1 MTYTEEFITLTGV
14 DFNPNPN
21 TTYNKFTQQSASVAR
36 LEVLPYSGFVGPEII
51 IDLGEE
57 KQINSVRLSILNSQ
71 GDFVMLDSLES
82 LNFKIIYSGSEI
94 RYNSQTIIPDPD
106 NYMIYDVV
114 GNSGVGVR
122 YIGLYITQWPCVA
135 NAYVDID
142 TIIIDYN
149 DIVPPIIKSRGFYRY
164 KIAKANAGKFPV
176 YFLRDGAFV
185 ASQCINFREH
195 CTSGKVLKFMDR
207 NGIYRFFPFNEFWEQ
222 NNEPDAIGSAELFT
236 DSIYAGQSN
245 KRSLGYKNKRSI
257 AAVAYEVTAY
267 ELDILQDLMTSPFV
281 YLYIGTTGDA
291 PKDWLLVEVSGT
303 NTGRRR
309 KGVIGRY
316 EVTIVLPEQFNIT
329 ML

>member
-1 MTYTEEFITLTGV
+1 MIYEQHFDSLAGIRFKTDPLAEFTQPQPSVLRIATLPQVGGFQAGFYIDFPSNVIINKISIAITGSSGTFTVRDPDGELFTVIDRSYGVYDPSPPRTVFLDYSDVPAGYIVDSILFGVLRDAQSSAIGYIDIDSVVIDYTE
-14 DFNPNPN
+14 
-21 TTYNKFTQQSASVAR
+21 
-36 LEVLPYSGFVGPEII
+36 
-51 IDLGEE
+51 
-57 KQINSVRLSILNSQ
+57 
-71 GDFVMLDSLES
+71 
-82 LNFKIIYSGSEI
+82 
-94 RYNSQTIIPDPD
+94 
-106 NYMIYDVV
+106 
-114 GNSGVGVR
+114 
-122 YIGLYITQWPCVA
+122 
-135 NAYVDID
+135 
-142 TIIIDYN
+142 
-149 DIVPPIIKSRGFYRY
+149 IVPPVIIKKGFYRY
-164 KIAKANAGKFPV
+164 KIAKADAGKFPV
-176 YFLRDGAFV
+176 YFLRDGAIV

-195 CTSGKVLKFMDR
+195 CTNGKVLKFMDR

-236 DSIYAGQSN
+236 DSIYTGQSN

>member
-1 MTYTEEFITLTGV
+1 MIYEQHFDSLAGIRFKTDPLAEFTQPQPSVLRIATLPQVGYVLAGFYIDFPSNVIINKISIAITGSSGTFTVRDPDGELFTVIDRSYGVYDPSPPRTVFLDYSDVPAGYIVDSILFGVLRDAQSSAIGYIDIDSVVIDYTE
-14 DFNPNPN
+14 
-21 TTYNKFTQQSASVAR
+21 
-36 LEVLPYSGFVGPEII
+36 
-51 IDLGEE
+51 
-57 KQINSVRLSILNSQ
+57 
-71 GDFVMLDSLES
+71 
-82 LNFKIIYSGSEI
+82 
-94 RYNSQTIIPDPD
+94 
-106 NYMIYDVV
+106 
-114 GNSGVGVR
+114 
-122 YIGLYITQWPCVA
+122 
-135 NAYVDID
+135 
-142 TIIIDYN
+142 
-149 DIVPPIIKSRGFYRY
+149 IVPPVIIKKGFYRY
-164 KIAKANAGKFPV
+164 KIAKADAGKFPV
-176 YFLRDGAFV
+176 YFLRDGAIV

-195 CTSGKVLKFMDR
+195 CTNGKVLKFMDR

-236 DSIYAGQSN
+236 DSIYTGQSN

>member
-1 MTYTEEFITLTGV
+1 MIYEQHFDSLAGIRFKTDPLAEFTQPQPSVLRIATLPQVGGFQAGFYIDFPSNVIINNISIATVDSSGNFSVNPTDGELFTIVGQSYGVYDPSPPRTVFLDYSKLPDGYIVDSLLFGVVRYAQSSAIGYIDIDSVVIDYTE
-14 DFNPNPN
+14 
-21 TTYNKFTQQSASVAR
+21 
-36 LEVLPYSGFVGPEII
+36 
-51 IDLGEE
+51 
-57 KQINSVRLSILNSQ
+57 
-71 GDFVMLDSLES
+71 
-82 LNFKIIYSGSEI
+82 
-94 RYNSQTIIPDPD
+94 
-106 NYMIYDVV
+106 
-114 GNSGVGVR
+114 
-122 YIGLYITQWPCVA
+122 
-135 NAYVDID
+135 
-142 TIIIDYN
+142 
-149 DIVPPIIKSRGFYRY
+149 IVPPVIIKKGFYRY

-195 CTSGKVLKFMDR
+195 CTNGKVLKFMDR

-236 DSIYAGQSN
+236 DSIYTGQSN